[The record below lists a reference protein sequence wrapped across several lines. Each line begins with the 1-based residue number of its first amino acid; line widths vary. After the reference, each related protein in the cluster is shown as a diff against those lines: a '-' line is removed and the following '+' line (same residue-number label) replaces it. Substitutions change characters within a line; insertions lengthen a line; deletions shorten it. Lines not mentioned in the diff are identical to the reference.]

1 MMETG
6 KNLDPLY
13 IIQYSLDHWYF
24 FRGVFS
30 YEKVKLL
37 YDFDLLLS
45 PLFFAVY
52 LIGSEWIYDFGSSP
66 IHSRLYMFQRHI
78 INGGGGGM
86 PKSWILYT
94 SFNILWI
101 SDIFSLVFHH
111 MWETVNWLYDFLSSS
126 PPPLF
131 AVSFTETL
139 FRGGG
144 GVIAHDSS
152 KKKILS
158 FYINHRGKLKF
169 FLHSRFLLF
178 TFITVAVGLMMI
190 LLLLLQQR
198 VFSDSQRSK
207 TVCHVT

>member
-1 MMETG
+1 MIGSDFFVDIWFGSSPIPPLADISSTRDTLLIIRGSSMMETG

-78 INGGGGGM
+78 INGGGGM

-111 MWETVNWLYDFLSSS
+111 MWETVNWFYDFLSSS

-144 GVIAHDSS
+144 GSNS
-152 KKKILS
+152 TWQQQKKD
-158 FYINHRGKLKF
+158 FV
-169 FLHSRFLLF
+169 LLYK
-178 TFITVAVGLMMI
+178 
-190 LLLLLQQR
+190 
-198 VFSDSQRSK
+198 SQG
-207 TVCHVT
+207 

>member
-1 MMETG
+1 M
-6 KNLDPLY
+6 
-13 IIQYSLDHWYF
+13 
-24 FRGVFS
+24 
-30 YEKVKLL
+30 
-37 YDFDLLLS
+37 
-45 PLFFAVY
+45 
-52 LIGSEWIYDFGSSP
+52 
-66 IHSRLYMFQRHI
+66 
-78 INGGGGGM
+78 
-86 PKSWILYT
+86 
-94 SFNILWI
+94 
-101 SDIFSLVFHH
+101 
-111 MWETVNWLYDFLSSS
+111 
-126 PPPLF
+126 F

-158 FYINHRGKLKF
+158 FYINHRGKFKF

>member
-1 MMETG
+1 VNDWVRLFCGYM
-6 KNLDPLY
+6 
-13 IIQYSLDHWYF
+13 IW
-24 FRGVFS
+24 
-30 YEKVKLL
+30 LL
-37 YDFDLLLS
+37 
-45 PLFFAVY
+45 PH
-52 LIGSEWIYDFGSSP
+52 P
-66 IHSRLYMFQRHI
+66 PSRRYKFHQRHI
-78 INGGGGGM
+78 INKGGAQWW
-86 PKSWILYT
+86 KQAKTWILYT

-111 MWETVNWLYDFLSSS
+111 MWETVNRLYDFLSSS

-158 FYINHRGKLKF
+158 FYINHRGKFKF

>member
-1 MMETG
+1 MI
-6 KNLDPLY
+6 LISSSAP
-13 IIQYSLDHWYF
+13 F
-24 FRGVFS
+24 F
-30 YEKVKLL
+30 LL
-37 YDFDLLLS
+37 YTWSGPSGYMILAPPPSTLAYICSRDTLL
-45 PLFFAVY
+45 
-52 LIGSEWIYDFGSSP
+52 
-66 IHSRLYMFQRHI
+66 M
-78 INGGGGGM
+78 GGGGGM

-111 MWETVNWLYDFLSSS
+111 MWETVNWFYDFLSSS

-158 FYINHRGKLKF
+158 FYINHRGKFKF

-190 LLLLLQQR
+190 LLLLQQR